1 MSVSPETLGWRDVVH
16 LSGRALCQAAP
27 FKGRLFA
34 KWCFNLIS
42 LVPVLYVP
50 WPLKVLVDQVVTNR
64 PITAAV
70 LARYPFYFRPF
81 VAGLAGRPPAA
92 IALAVLALGAITV
105 ILLGVFGQGAAQE
118 NTGVAL
124 GDGQDTAGR
133 SENQANIGFSFGGG
147 LYGLVEYHWQLRL
160 SQALNHDF
168 RSRLFEA
175 VQRLPLADLDASRIG
190 DLVYRVMYDTPSI
203 TSLVYDLLL
212 TPMAVATFLAIVWV
226 MNLSFGSAP
235 EVVWVA
241 AAVFPVYLVM
251 QGPFSGMIRRRSA
264 VSRGAGGQAASAL
277 EEAMSNVMAVQSLGG
292 WDQERARFDAASR
305 GSFRA
310 FRRLAV
316 GAIGY
321 GLTGALGGI
330 LLYVG
335 VSLVIANR
343 IIDGSFT
350 LGDYAVLTFYYLWMS
365 GAAGNLGTMWIR
377 LQDNAAGL
385 ARAFEVLDR
394 TPDGEAGGEVLPP
407 LRAAVRL
414 DGVSLDYA
422 GGSRALSGVDFEARF
437 GEVTAIVGPTGAG
450 KTSLAF
456 LLPRFLR
463 PSAGRVLFDGVDI
476 AGADLAALR
485 DQIAYVFQETRLI
498 EASVLD
504 NLRYGRPEASREEA
518 IAAARIAGAHDFIAG
533 LADGYDTHLGA
544 GGGRLSVGQRQRIAI
559 ARGLLRRARLLI
571 LDEPT
576 SALDPATE
584 AALVAAL
591 RTAAA
596 DRAVIVIAHRL
607 STIRHADRIVFLD
620 QGRVVESGGHAELMA
635 RRGAYARF
643 VSLQTA

>member
-1 MSVSPETLGWRDVVH
+1 MSPSPSPLRWRDVVR
-16 LSGRALCQAAP
+16 LSGRALRQVAP
-27 FKGRLFA
+27 FRGRLFA

-64 PITAAV
+64 PITAAA

-81 VAGLAGRPPAA
+81 VASMAGRPPAA

-147 LYGLVEYHWQLRL
+147 LYGLIEYHWQLRL

-212 TPMAVATFLAIVWV
+212 TPMAIVTFLAIVWV

-235 EVVWVA
+235 EVVWIA
-241 AAVFPVYLVM
+241 AAVFPVYLVV
-251 QGPFSGMIRRRSA
+251 QGPFAGMIRRRSA
-264 VSRGAGGQAASAL
+264 VSRGAGGHAASAL

-292 WDQERARFDAASR
+292 WSQERARFDAASR

-310 FRRLAV
+310 FRSLAL
-316 GAIGY
+316 GAIAY
-321 GLTGALGGI
+321 SLTGALGGI

-365 GAAGNLGTMWIR
+365 GAAGNLGTMWMR

-385 ARAFEVLDR
+385 ARAFEILDR
-394 TPDGEAGGEVLPP
+394 EPDGEAGGEVLPY
-407 LRAAVRL
+407 LTEAVRL
-414 DGVSLDYA
+414 EGVSLDYA
-422 GGSRALSGVDFEARF
+422 GGSRALSEIDFEARF

-463 PSAGRVLFDGVDI
+463 PSAGRVLFDGHDI
-476 AGADLAALR
+476 ATADLASLR

-504 NLRYGRPEASREEA
+504 NLRYGRPDASREEA

-533 LADGYDTHLGA
+533 LADGYDTQLGS

-559 ARGLLRRARLLI
+559 ARGLLRHARLLI

-584 AALVAAL
+584 AALVRTL

-620 QGRVVESGGHAELMA
+620 QGQVVESGGHAELMA
-635 RRGAYARF
+635 RGGAYARF
-643 VSLQTA
+643 VALQAA